1 MEKVN
6 CKQHQGWYSSN
17 LPQTVSVTVVS
28 TVTVVVV
35 VVLLNTLP
43 TLKSAM
49 CFHVSR
55 SHEPKFKKNPH
66 SSNLETKNVLVNS
79 QLVTFEPKNKK
90 TNKKTKPKKPLPI
103 YRASGIIQHWATQN
117 ILFC

>member
-6 CKQHQGWYSSN
+6 CKQH

-28 TVTVVVV
+28 TVTVVAV
-35 VVLLNTLP
+35 VVLLNILP

-55 SHEPKFKKNPH
+55 SHEPKLKKNPH

-90 TNKKTKPKKPLPI
+90 TKPKKTLPI